1 MNTST
6 QFNEKCKHKASCY
19 NTKDY
24 HSNVVNKRQK
34 TNPSSSK
41 KTVTSNSQS
50 TITSF
55 LVVNSQQKEPS
66 IQLKTEDCFKVP
78 QSKNGFNLLSLHCSF
93 YSIKTNA
100 NIVGL
105 IKKNILNNNIVKWTI
120 QSKIASHRT
129 RTFLSTI
136 ETNRTSGSRTLVNEP
151 LNSSIISRN
160 CHCLYVEDFILLNV
174 GDCTKV
180 LIPEKATK
188 KGVHTFNSK
197 FLSKSDTQ

>member
-78 QSKNGFNLLSLHCSF
+78 QS
-93 YSIKTNA
+93 
-100 NIVGL
+100 
-105 IKKNILNNNIVKWTI
+105 
-120 QSKIASHRT
+120 
-129 RTFLSTI
+129 
-136 ETNRTSGSRTLVNEP
+136 
-151 LNSSIISRN
+151 
-160 CHCLYVEDFILLNV
+160 
-174 GDCTKV
+174 
-180 LIPEKATK
+180 
-188 KGVHTFNSK
+188 
-197 FLSKSDTQ
+197 

>member
-1 MNTST
+1 MT
-6 QFNEKCKHKASCY
+6 SCY

-78 QSKNGFNLLSLHCSF
+78 QSKNGFNLLSLHRSF

-100 NIVGL
+100 NIVDL
-105 IKKNILNNNIVKWTI
+105 IKKNALNNNIVKWTV
-120 QSKIASHRT
+120 QSKIASHQT
-129 RTFLSTI
+129 RTSLSTI
-136 ETNRTSGSRTLVNEP
+136 ETNRTSGSCTLVNEP
-151 LNSSIISRN
+151 LKSSIISHN
-160 CHCLYVEDFILLNV
+160 YHHLFVEDFILLNV
-174 GDCTKV
+174 GDCIKV
-180 LIPEKATK
+180 LIPEKAK
-188 KGVHTFNSK
+188 KRS
-197 FLSKSDTQ
+197 